1 MGYAPYPPY
10 PPAITAPRVQRHLQ
24 TLGILWC
31 VFGAYRILAG
41 LLGFFVFRAVTWR
54 HFGGDWPFGGW
65 GGMHGPPWMAFMPV
79 LVTITVAMAAL
90 ALFAGFS
97 LLNRKPW
104 ARILTIVLAILSLV
118 KFPVGTALGIY
129 TLWVL
134 APMSS
139 AVEYD
144 ALADQ
149 S

>member
-1 MGYAPYPPY
+1 
-10 PPAITAPRVQRHLQ
+10 
-24 TLGILWC
+24 
-31 VFGAYRILAG
+31 
-41 LLGFFVFRAVTWR
+41 
-54 HFGGDWPFGGW
+54 
-65 GGMHGPPWMAFMPV
+65 MAFMPV

-144 ALADQ
+144 AIADQ